1 MLGCI
6 AEMWRVG
13 SKLFLKE
20 FLLHTLPETNTA
32 FENRPSQNETSIPAI
47 HFQVHFFF
55 LCVLWLSGPLWFEV
69 GPCSSND
76 DTNQCDDHDGNETS
90 VIFLDSSPKGLD

>member
-1 MLGCI
+1 MPPKNGSMLGCI

-55 LCVLWLSGPLWFEV
+55 CVSFGSLVRSGLRSALVALMMIPI
-69 GPCSSND
+69 
-76 DTNQCDDHDGNETS
+76 S
-90 VIFLDSSPKGLD
+90 VMTTMEMKQV